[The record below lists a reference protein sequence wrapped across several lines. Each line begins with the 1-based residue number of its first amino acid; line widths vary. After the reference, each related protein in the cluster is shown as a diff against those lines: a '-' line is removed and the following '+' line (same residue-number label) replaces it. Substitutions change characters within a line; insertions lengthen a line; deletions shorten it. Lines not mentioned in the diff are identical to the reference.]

1 MSSISR
7 ISAIVCVAVIALS
20 SVMALMTEDIAVA
33 LADILVVVCMVPC
46 AVFGMWMAITDQPE
60 MWING
65 FDSLPLERRRAV
77 ARFFGVS
84 MAAGSIVMSG
94 SIAVMMNGALVA
106 GILIFVASM
115 IIFFYPMR
123 YLASKRPR
131 VPEVSIPRKYQ
142 IPSLIAVSV
151 LTVIAIPLAGCISG
165 DSGEVRISFGAE
177 SVAVDAPMFDYDFAY
192 SDIEGIVYF
201 EDFEKGRRVVGYA
214 DGRIASGT
222 FKNSDLGRYELASYV
237 KVDPCIVISYMGE
250 QYAFNQSDEA
260 STRAVYDTLLS
271 HIPVSERV
279 HLLNILTTSPSFIRS

>member
-1 MSSISR
+1 MSISR
-7 ISAIVCVAVIALS
+7 TAAVVCVAVIVMS
-20 SVMALMTEDIAVA
+20 SVVALMTEDFAVA
-33 LADILVVVCMVPC
+33 LVDMLVIACMVPC
-46 AVFGMWMAITDQPE
+46 AVSGMWMAIIDRPE
-60 MWING
+60 KWING
-65 FDSLPLERRRAV
+65 FDSLPLERRRAA

-84 MAAGSIVMSG
+84 MAVGSIVMSG
-94 SIAVMMNGALVA
+94 SIAVMMNGTLVA
-106 GILIFVASM
+106 GISIFAASM
-115 IIFFYPMR
+115 IFFFYPMR
-123 YLASKRPR
+123 YLLSQKSR
-131 VPEVSIPRKYQ
+131 VPEISIPRKYQ

-151 LTVIAIPLAGCISG
+151 LTVIAIPLAGCVSG

-177 SVAVDAPMFDYDFAY
+177 SVTVDAPMFDYEFIY
-192 SDIEGIVYF
+192 SEIEEAIYF

-222 FKNSDLGRYELASYV
+222 FKNSDMARYELASYV

-279 HLLNILTTSPSFIRS
+279 RPLNILTTSPSFIRS

>member
-1 MSSISR
+1 MSRISR

-20 SVMALMTEDIAVA
+20 SVMALMTEDLVVA
-33 LADILVVVCMVPC
+33 LADILFVACMVPC
-46 AVFGMWMAITDQPE
+46 AVFGMWMAISDQPE
-60 MWING
+60 RWING
-65 FDSLPLERRRAV
+65 FDSLPLERRRV
-77 ARFFGVS
+77 VVRFFGVS

-94 SIAVMMNGALVA
+94 SFAVMMNGALVA

-115 IIFFYPMR
+115 IFFFYPMR
-123 YLASKRPR
+123 YLVSKKPR

-142 IPSLIAVSV
+142 IPSLIVVSV

-237 KVDPCIVISYMGE
+237 KVDPCIVISYKGE
-250 QYAFNQSDEA
+250 QYAFNQSDEE

>member
-142 IPSLIAVSV
+142 IPFLIAVSV